1 MKQPVTVSIVVP
13 VYKVEQYLRKCLDS
27 ILEQTYPHLQIIIVD
42 DGSPDR
48 SGDIA
53 DQYAKQDSRIQ
64 VIHQENKGLSGAR
77 NTGIQHATGEYT
89 VYLDSDDW
97 LEHFAIEKL
106 VWLTQKY
113 EADIVQSNFYY
124 AYEHEQLVDYR
135 YQQAD
140 DPPQVLN
147 QQQAMKELV
156 VNQKLKNFA
165 WGKLYKTELIKN
177 IPFQEGRLFEDVLWA
192 YLVVKKAERV
202 VLDAEPLF
210 YYLQRETSITA
221 DYSPRNLDFIKG
233 LKERHQRITAD
244 SPELIPLSNKEILRA
259 TLLHHQ
265 LLYFNREKDQQ
276 GVYRKKLEKSVK
288 EGYQTFELS
297 VEDEPVLAKQLKF
310 FYRHPSLNL
319 GFLLVRKSLRR
330 VKLLPAPARLEHVKI
345 KRG

>member
-77 NTGIQHATGEYT
+77 NTGIQYAAGEYT

-97 LEHFAIEKL
+97 LEQFAIEKL
-106 VWLTQKY
+106 VWLAQKY
-113 EADIVQSNFYY
+113 KADLVQSNFYY

-140 DPPQVLN
+140 DRPLLLSRE
-147 QQQAMKELV
+147 QAIEALII
-156 VNQKLKNFA
+156 NQKLKNFA
-165 WGKLYKTELIKN
+165 WGKLYKTELIKD

-192 YLVVKKAERV
+192 YLVMKKAERV

-233 LKERHQRITAD
+233 LKERHQMITTD
-244 SPELIPLSNKEILRA
+244 FPELIPLSNKEILRA

-276 GVYRKKLEKSVK
+276 GVHRKKLEKSVK
-288 EGYQTFELS
+288 EGYQKFEIS

-330 VKLLPAPARLEHVKI
+330 AKLLPAPARLERVKI